1 MNKHLATAAL
11 LAALGGVGA
20 QADYLAI
27 TVDGD
32 LSDWGATAP
41 QYTDAA
47 DNGTGIDF
55 HQVWIANDD
64 TYIYVAFNLHAAGDP
79 FTFLNNYFFDGDN
92 DSGTGFNVLSLGNFG
107 SEMLVQSGAG
117 YQESGGGFNE
127 GGINGLD
134 WQSASSGSTQFE
146 FRVARDATY
155 ATGGQPVFTDT
166 SIELLLQSDSGTGD
180 SAGDSATGIPYNF
193 AVPEPA
199 SAALLLLGLGS
210 AFFLRRRAA

>member
-11 LAALGGVGA
+11 VAALCGASA
-20 QADYLAI
+20 QADYLTI

-41 QYTDAA
+41 LYTDAA
-47 DNGTGIDF
+47 ENGTDIDF

-64 TYIYVAFNLHAAGDP
+64 NYVYVAFNLHVAGDP

-92 DSGTGFNVLSLGNFG
+92 DSGTGFNVLTAGNFG
-107 SEMLVQSGAG
+107 SEMLVQSGTG

-127 GGINGLD
+127 GGITGLD
-134 WQSASSGSTQFE
+134 WLSAGSGSTQFE
-146 FRVARDATY
+146 FRVSRDATY
-155 ATGGQPVFTDT
+155 TTGGQPVFTDT
-166 SIELLLQSDSGTGD
+166 SIEVLLQTDSGTGD
-180 SAGDSATGIPYNF
+180 TAGDSATGIPYNF

-199 SAALLLLGLGS
+199 SAALMLLGLGS
-210 AFFLRRRAA
+210 ALWLRRRAT